1 MADARTLI
9 HDLIN
14 ALTIAEGMANIIKSN
29 VTAEDKK
36 PFEENLQ
43 KLDKVI
49 KYLEIAQKDVA
60 ELRELSKQNN
70 W

>member
-1 MADARTLI
+1 MSDARTLI

-14 ALTIAEGMANIIKSN
+14 ALTIAEGMANILRGN
-29 VTAEDKK
+29 VTSEDKK
-36 PFEENLQ
+36 TFEENLQ

-49 KYLEIAQKDVA
+49 KYLEVAQKDVA
-60 ELRELSKQNN
+60 ELRELSKKNN

>member
-1 MADARTLI
+1 MSDARTLI
-9 HDLIN
+9 HNLIN
-14 ALTIAEGMANIIKSN
+14 SLTIAEGMANILKTN
-29 VTAEDKK
+29 VTSEDKK
-36 PFEENLQ
+36 TFEENLQ